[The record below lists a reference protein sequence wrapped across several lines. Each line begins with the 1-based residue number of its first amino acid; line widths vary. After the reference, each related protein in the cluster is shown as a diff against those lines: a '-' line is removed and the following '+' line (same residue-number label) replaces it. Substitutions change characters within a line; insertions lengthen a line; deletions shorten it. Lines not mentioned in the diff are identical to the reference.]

1 MSRYRAA
8 LVVKNAVQTRFWMQ
22 ELSVDGREFILH
34 TGQLGGY
41 NSGAIITRNRV
52 SSLLELDVFKVY

>member
-1 MSRYRAA
+1 MQF
-8 LVVKNAVQTRFWMQ
+8 KFWIQ

-41 NSGAIITRNRV
+41 NSDAFIARKRI
-52 SSLLELDVFKVY
+52 SSLLELDVKYIDSHFG